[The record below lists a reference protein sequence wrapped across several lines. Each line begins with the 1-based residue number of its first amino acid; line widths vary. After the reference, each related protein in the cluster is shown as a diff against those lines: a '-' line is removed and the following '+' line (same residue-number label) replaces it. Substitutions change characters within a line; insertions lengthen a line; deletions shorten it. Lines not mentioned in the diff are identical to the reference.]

1 MNIEGKGNTQR
12 HKKKEVVIMNMKF
25 REIEYF
31 EPINE
36 TEEHKVNEIAESI
49 KANGF
54 VGCPI
59 LVCGETLI
67 TGSHRLTALQQLA
80 EQEDNDEIDFIGV
93 RDMVVAADVTEIIDT
108 AIRNFE
114 EENGY
119 TPDVQLDNIGWIF
132 KGTWVEE
139 YKSEIEEW

>member
-1 MNIEGKGNTQR
+1 
-12 HKKKEVVIMNMKF
+12 MKMRF

-36 TEEHKVNEIAESI
+36 VVLDKVNEIAESI

-54 VGCPI
+54 IGCPI
-59 LVCGETLI
+59 LVYGETLM
-67 TGSHRLTALQQLA
+67 TGSHRLMALRKVA
-80 EQEDNDEIDFIGV
+80 ETQDISEMI
-93 RDMVVAADVTEIIDT
+93 VAEDVTEIVDE

-119 TPDVQLDNIGWIF
+119 TPDVRLDDIGWIF

-139 YKSEIEEW
+139 YKNEIEEW

>member
-1 MNIEGKGNTQR
+1 MR
-12 HKKKEVVIMNMKF
+12 F

-36 TEEHKVNEIAESI
+36 VDENKVNEIATSI

-54 VGCPI
+54 IGCPI
-59 LVCGETLI
+59 LTYGDTLM
-67 TGSHRLTALQQLA
+67 TGSHRLTALLKVA
-80 EQEDNDEIDFIGV
+80 ETEDISEMI
-93 RDMVVAADVTEIIDT
+93 VAEDVTEIVDE

-114 EENGY
+114 EQNGY
-119 TPDVQLDNIGWIF
+119 TPDVRLDDIGWIF

>member
-1 MNIEGKGNTQR
+1 
-12 HKKKEVVIMNMKF
+12 MNMRF

-36 TEEHKVNEIAESI
+36 VDENKVNEIATSI

-54 VGCPI
+54 IGCPI
-59 LVCGETLI
+59 LVCGEALI

-93 RDMVVAADVTEIIDT
+93 RDIVVAADVTDLIENALTKNPHRELDT
-108 AIRNFE
+108 R
-114 EENGY
+114 
-119 TPDVQLDNIGWIF
+119 DIGWIF

>member
-1 MNIEGKGNTQR
+1 MR
-12 HKKKEVVIMNMKF
+12 MSF

-31 EPINE
+31 APINE
-36 TEEHKVNEIAESI
+36 VDENKVNEIAESI

-54 VGCPI
+54 IGCPI
-59 LVCGETLI
+59 LICGESLI

-80 EQEDNDEIDFIGV
+80 EQEDAEQIDFIGV
-93 RDMVVAADVTEIIDT
+93 RDMLVAADVSDIVDE
-108 AIRNFE
+108 AMRKFE

-119 TPDVQLDNIGWIF
+119 TPDIRYDDIGWLF
-132 KGTWVEE
+132 EGTWVER